1 MTGGAKERPD
11 ESGRG
16 TQECVRHIMSDLALL
31 NCSQLVTL
39 AGPARA
45 RTGAE
50 LRELAIIPDGAM
62 LVRDGRIAVIGPRA
76 AIEPGLSRDTKIVD
90 AGGRVVLPGFVD
102 AHTHA
107 VFAGNR
113 ADEFERRALGA
124 TYAEIAAA
132 GGGIRSTVRHTR
144 EASEDD
150 LLDAARRYARWFLA
164 GGTTTIEVKSGY
176 GLSLAAEL
184 KILRVIRALGASGLL
199 RTVPTFLGAHE
210 IPDEYRG
217 RTGEYVRLVI
227 DEMLPRVAEK
237 KLADYCDVF
246 CEPHIFDVPNARAI
260 LRAAQALG
268 LGARIHADQFSPDA
282 GALLAAEIGAAT
294 ADHLESTTA
303 AGFAALARACVQ
315 PVLLPASVYHLGS
328 TRYPAARAMIEA
340 GLAIVLATDFNPGS
354 SPTASMPMVL
364 SLASTQLHLT
374 PAESIAAATIN
385 AAYSLGRGGEIGS
398 LEPGKFAD
406 FAIHDC
412 ADYRELAYFFGRE
425 PALAVYSAG
434 TCVYQRETN

>member
-1 MTGGAKERPD
+1 VSHVLPHD
-11 ESGRG
+11 
-16 TQECVRHIMSDLALL
+16 DPPPYLALL
-31 NCSQLVTL
+31 NCAQLVTL
-39 AGPARA
+39 AGPARP

-50 LRELAIIPDGAM
+50 LRELAIVPDGAM
-62 LVRDGRIAVIGPRA
+62 LVRDGRIAAIGPRRE
-76 AIEPGLSRDTKIVD
+76 IERELAPETEIID

-102 AHTHA
+102 AHSHA

-124 TYAEIAAA
+124 TYAEIAAS

-150 LLDAARRYARWFLA
+150 LLRAALRYAGWFLA
-164 GGTTTIEVKSGY
+164 GGTTTIEAKSGY
-176 GLSLAAEL
+176 GLSLDAEL

-199 RTVPTFLGAHE
+199 RAVPTFLGAHE

-217 RTGEYVRLVI
+217 RTGEYVDLVTH
-227 DEMLPRVAEK
+227 EMLSRVAEER
-237 KLADYCDVF
+237 LAEYCDVF
-246 CEPHIFDVPNARAI
+246 CEPNIFDVPHARAI

-268 LGARIHADQFSPDA
+268 LGARIHADQFSPDR
-282 GALLAAEIGAAT
+282 GALLAAELGAVT
-294 ADHLESTTA
+294 ADHLESTTP
-303 AGFAALARACVQ
+303 AGLAALAQAGVQ
-315 PVLLPASVYHLGS
+315 PVLLPASVYALGS
-328 TRYPAARAMIEA
+328 TRYPAARAMIDA

-364 SLASTQLHLT
+364 SLASTQMHLT
-374 PAESIAAATIN
+374 PAESISAATVN
-385 AAYSLGRGGEIGS
+385 AAYSLGRGREIGS

-425 PALAVYSAG
+425 PAVAVYAAG
-434 TCVYQRETN
+434 TCVYRRG